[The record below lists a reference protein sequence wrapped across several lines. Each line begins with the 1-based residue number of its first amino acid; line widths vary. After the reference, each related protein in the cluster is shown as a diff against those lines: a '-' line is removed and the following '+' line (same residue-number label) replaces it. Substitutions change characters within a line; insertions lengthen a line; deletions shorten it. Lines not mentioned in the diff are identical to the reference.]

1 MADNDR
7 QVVIITSALSIAA
20 GSVGTVAGASYSTA
34 LGTDPAWI
42 GPALL
47 VAGIGAIVVGLL
59 LLPAAIRAL
68 RSRNAP

>member
-1 MADNDR
+1 MADNNR

-20 GSVGTVAGASYSTA
+20 GSVGTVAGVSYSTA
-34 LGTDPAWI
+34 LGTDPVWI